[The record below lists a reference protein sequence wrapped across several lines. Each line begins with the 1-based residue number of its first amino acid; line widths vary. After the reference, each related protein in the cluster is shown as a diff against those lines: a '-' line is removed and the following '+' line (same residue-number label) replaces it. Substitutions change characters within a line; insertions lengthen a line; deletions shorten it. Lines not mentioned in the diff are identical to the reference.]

1 MASPTA
7 TLLTATTDSVV
18 AVLHH
23 SSIGHSRLSIP
34 LYSSL
39 DGVLQSTLTC
49 SLPSNDVDVT
59 VKKLV
64 FASSEYLCALLSND
78 SVVVWSITRG
88 VVVHTLKLSDGAF
101 DMAPSLS
108 GSDSLFVL
116 TSKKNKLYLYEY
128 SLESAKVIR
137 KIKCGIN
144 LENGEN
150 TASWLAVS
158 EGFAAVSHDD
168 KVKILSLEDGSK
180 VAKLKVEKSTSIMS
194 MEGPRLAIVTET
206 GVVLYSMDS
215 DSPEE
220 PVGQVFSQQSIQSV
234 EVKDSTILLTTESSS
249 LLYKFPPSPTK
260 DPLKPISTITPSPDV
275 ETARLAFSLSE
286 AVLVAVLHSSS
297 KGMHIQRVSHLDK
310 DGSTVL
316 EKVVVGYPVEED
328 EEKDTPD
335 ASTKR
340 NEPASTTTTLGPGQA
355 GGEALQASDRPTK
368 KAKSTAASEDIS
380 IAERLQQLAQDMERD
395 DEEEDE
401 EVAQKPSQSFS
412 SKKATTES
420 LVNILSQALSSGDD
434 PMLELSLGV
443 RDKRVIALSLKEL
456 DANLVSLLL
465 TKVTSRLSHKPNRAS
480 ELCVW
485 ISLILESG
493 KIHETQQLR
502 PLRNLLQE
510 RVESFPHL
518 LQLEGRL
525 SILAAMK

>member
-7 TLLTATTDSVV
+7 TLLTATSDSVV
-18 AVLHH
+18 AVLHQ

-49 SLPSNDVDVT
+49 SLPSNDVT
-59 VKKLV
+59 VQKLV
-64 FASSEYLCALLSND
+64 FASSEYLCALLSSD
-78 SVVVWSITRG
+78 SVVIWSITRG
-88 VVVHTLKLSDGAF
+88 VVAHTIKLSAF
-101 DMAPSLS
+101 DLAPSSL
-108 GSDSLFVL
+108 DSLFVL

-128 SLESAKVIR
+128 TLESAKVIR
-137 KIKCGIN
+137 KIKCGITTESN
-144 LENGEN
+144 
-150 TASWLAVS
+150 AWLAVS
-158 EGFAAVSHDD
+158 ESFAAVSHDN

-180 VAKLKVEKSTSIMS
+180 VAKLKVDKSASIMS
-194 MEGPRLAIVTET
+194 MDGPRLAILTET
-206 GVVLYSMDS
+206 GVVLYSIES
-215 DSPEE
+215 GSPEE
-220 PVGQVFSQQSIQSV
+220 PVGQVFSQQPIHSLQI
-234 EVKDSTILLTTESSS
+234 KDSIMLVTTETSTS
-249 LLYKFPPSPTK
+249 LYKFPPSPTK
-260 DPLKPISTITPSPDV
+260 DPLKPISIISSSPDV
-275 ETARLAFSLSE
+275 ETLRISFSLSK

-297 KGMHIQRVSHLDK
+297 KGIHIQRVSHLDK
-310 DGSTVL
+310 DDSTVL
-316 EKVVVGYPVEED
+316 EEVLVGYPAEQD

-340 NEPASTTTTLGPGQA
+340 TEPASTTTTLGPGQA

-368 KAKSTAASEDIS
+368 KAKTTPATEDIS
-380 IAERLQQLAQDMERD
+380 IAERLQQLAQEMDRD
-395 DEEEDE
+395 DEDE
-401 EVAQKPSQSFS
+401 ELAKKPSESSFS

-434 PMLELSLGV
+434 AMLELSLGV

-465 TKVTSRLSHKPNRAS
+465 TKVTSRLSHRPNRAS

-525 SILAAMK
+525 SMLAAMK